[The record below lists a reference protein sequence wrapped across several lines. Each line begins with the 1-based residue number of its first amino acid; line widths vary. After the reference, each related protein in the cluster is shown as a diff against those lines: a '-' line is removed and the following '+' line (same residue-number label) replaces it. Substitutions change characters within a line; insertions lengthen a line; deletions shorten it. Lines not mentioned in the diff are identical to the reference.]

1 MITAEISLVP
11 VGSRSGTSMSKEIA
25 LAFDAISGIKDLNG
39 IKDLKATLTPLG
51 TQIQSNS
58 MVDILNAINIAHEAV
73 KSSGIRRI
81 ISIVHIDERL
91 DKEQNLD
98 HKVDSVINKLK

>member
-11 VGSRSGTSMSKEIA
+11 VGSRWGTSMSNEIA
-25 LAFDAISGIKDLNG
+25 LAFDAISGIKDLR
-39 IKDLKATLTPLG
+39 ATLTPLG

-73 KSSGIRRI
+73 KSSGIKKI
-81 ISIVHIDERL
+81 ISIVFIDERWSKGWFCHQQIEVRFIL
-91 DKEQNLD
+91 
-98 HKVDSVINKLK
+98 V

>member
-1 MITAEISLVP
+1 MITAEKSLVP
-11 VGSRSGTSMSKEIA
+11 VGSRSGTSMSKEIS
-25 LAFDAISGIKDLNG
+25 LAFEAISAIKDLR
-39 IKDLKATLTPLG
+39 ATLTPLR

-58 MVDILNAINIAHEAV
+58 MVDILNAINIAHEVV
-73 KSSGIRRI
+73 KSSGIKRI

-98 HKVDSVINKLK
+98 QKLILSSTN

>member
-25 LAFDAISGIKDLNG
+25 LAFDAISGTKDLR
-39 IKDLKATLTPLG
+39 ATLTPLG

-73 KSSGIRRI
+73 KSSGIKRI
-81 ISIVHIDERL
+81 ISIVHIDERM

-98 HKVDSVINKLK
+98 QKVDSVINKLK

>member
-25 LAFDAISGIKDLNG
+25 LAFDAISGIKDLR
-39 IKDLKATLTPLG
+39 ATLTPLG

-73 KSSGIRRI
+73 KSSGIKRI
-81 ISIVHIDERL
+81 ISLVHIDERL

-98 HKVDSVINKLK
+98 QKVDSVINKLK

>member
-25 LAFDAISGIKDLNG
+25 LAFDAISGIKDLR
-39 IKDLKATLTPLG
+39 ATLTPLG

-73 KSSGIRRI
+73 KSSRI
-81 ISIVHIDERL
+81 EN
-91 DKEQNLD
+91 NL
-98 HKVDSVINKLK
+98 NCAYR